1 MILEGIVSTQNLDG
15 SWNIAPMGPRVN
27 ERMDR
32 FLLRPF
38 QTSVTYANLKRHG
51 EGVLHVVDDVFLLAQ
66 AATKLWRETPELL
79 PGPTEGT
86 RILAGA
92 CRWYA
97 FRIEELDNSQ
107 ERTEIHVSVFDR
119 GTLREFFG
127 FNRAKHAVLEA
138 AILATR
144 VHLIPADEIQRQI
157 DHLTYAVEKTGGPR
171 EQAAFDLVR
180 EAIRIAQAD
189 S

>member
-1 MILEGIVSTQNLDG
+1 MILEGIVTTQNVDG
-15 SWNIAPMGPRVN
+15 SWNIAPMGPRVTD
-27 ERMDR
+27 RMDR

-66 AATKLWRETPELL
+66 AATKHWRETPELL

-86 RILAGA
+86 RILAAA

-97 FRIEELDNSQ
+97 FRVDDLDDSQ
-107 ERTEIHVSVFDR
+107 ERTAIQVGVFDR
-119 GTLREFFG
+119 GTLRECFG

-144 VHLIPADEIQRQI
+144 VHLIPAEEIQRQI
-157 DHLTYAVEKTGGPR
+157 DLLTYAVEKTGGPR

-180 EAIRIAQAD
+180 EAIALTQANP
-189 S
+189 